1 MPLSGTEIAQLRRSY
16 HAGELTPE
24 QTAAFERRFPNLTG
38 RVDPTSGMPL
48 PETPEATEQ
57 AFRGA
62 AERGAP
68 VGRFLLPEV
77 LGIGG
82 SMAGTAVGGALG
94 GAVAGPP
101 GVPVGAFLGEAAGSY
116 LGRRANV
123 ALGLEEPGMVG
134 DIAAAAG
141 GPVMTLGGKVL
152 KGAARWIPGVGF
164 GAMEEGKQRVQQV
177 SKRLIGDLP
186 SADLYQRVAQQNP
199 MVQLNEVGKV
209 AQEMLDAQM
218 KLAPQARSA
227 PIVNAAQGWL
237 DMATQPQGIDFQT
250 AWLGQ
255 KQLRQ
260 HIAGVGGLDEGA
272 RKTLDAAIMR
282 DFEQIP
288 GTIASELKRANKAYR
303 TERAVDDLNEIIN
316 SAITEA
322 SQGTGLPRLNAGS
335 MLKKFDAKVADKND
349 LFGESFSV
357 AERGDIRDLLKDLA
371 RIPLPTYV
379 AGQAYGSG
387 LGILGGGTAFGLGG
401 DPQMAAIGAA
411 VMNGLPIA
419 LASPPGRAIVRGLI
433 KSNRLWT
440 PQAAAAMRGFL
451 RTTGQEA
458 AEEVMGQ

>member
-1 MPLSGTEIAQLRRSY
+1 MII
-16 HAGELTPE
+16 
-24 QTAAFERRFPNLTG
+24 
-38 RVDPTSGMPL
+38 DPMSGMPI
-48 PETPEATEQ
+48 PRTPEESQEMA
-57 AFRGA
+57 RGA
-62 AERGAP
+62 TPGAQFT
-68 VGRFLLPEV
+68 VSQL

-94 GAVAGPP
+94 GAVGGPP
-101 GVPVGAFLGEAAGSY
+101 GAAVGGVLGEAAGSY
-116 LGRRANV
+116 AGRRANV
-123 ALGLEEPGMVG
+123 ALGLEEPGMAG
-134 DIAAAAG
+134 DIAAVAAG
-141 GPVMTLGGKVL
+141 PVLTGAGKLL

-164 GAMEEGKQRVQQV
+164 GAMEEGMERARQF

-186 SADLYQRVAQQNP
+186 SDVLYTPVAQQNP
-199 MVQLNEVGKV
+199 MVQLHEVGKV
-209 AQEMLDAQM
+209 AEDMLEAQM
-218 KLAPQARSA
+218 KLAPEARSA

-237 DMATQPQGIDFQT
+237 DMATRPKGIDFQT

-272 RKTLDAAIMR
+272 RKMLDAAIMR
-282 DFEQIP
+282 DFEHIP
-288 GTIASELKRANKAYR
+288 GPLASQLKRANKAYR
-303 TERAVDDLNEIIN
+303 TERAVDDLNVIIN
-316 SAITEA
+316 SGITEA
-322 SQGTGLPRLNAGS
+322 TQASGLPRLNAGS

-349 LFGESFSV
+349 IFGESFSV
-357 AERGDIRDLLKDLA
+357 AERDEIRALVKDLA

-387 LGILGGGTAFGLGG
+387 LGLLGGSTAFGLGG

-419 LASPPGRAIVRGLI
+419 LASPPGRALVRGLI